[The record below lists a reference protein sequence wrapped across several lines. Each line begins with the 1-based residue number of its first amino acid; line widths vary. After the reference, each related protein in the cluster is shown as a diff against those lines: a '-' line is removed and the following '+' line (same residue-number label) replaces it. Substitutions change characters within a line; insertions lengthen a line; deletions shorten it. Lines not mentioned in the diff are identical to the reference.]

1 MKAMIFAAGLGT
13 RLRPLTDDR
22 PKALVEVDGKPLVWH
37 VIQRLRQA
45 GFSDIVVNVHH
56 FADLLTSYLMNNDFG
71 VRIHI
76 SDERNLLLET
86 GGGIRHAAPFFDD
99 GKPFLVHNV
108 DIFSNADL
116 HLFYLMASTNPHG
129 ATLLVSERPSSRSL
143 LFDRYLRLRGW
154 INHQTGETKPPQL
167 QTADLEPY
175 AFSGIHVFSP
185 ELFSE
190 MKSWPE
196 RFSIIDFYLSLAASD
211 KVRAVFD
218 KNMKLIDV
226 GKIDNLR
233 QASEFLRTAGSNP
246 LSDQFPNVP

>member
-13 RLRPLTDDR
+13 RLKPLTDDR
-22 PKALVEVDGKPLVWH
+22 PKALVEVNGKPLVWH

-45 GFSDIVVNVHH
+45 GFTDIVVNVHH
-56 FADLLTSYLMNNDFG
+56 FADLLTHYLLNEDLG

-99 GKPFLVHNV
+99 GKPFLIHNV

-116 HLFYLMASTNPHG
+116 GLFYTMASTNRNG
-129 ATLLVSERPSSRSL
+129 ATLLVSERPSSRGL
-143 LFDRYLRLRGW
+143 LFDHRLRLKGW
-154 INHQTGETKPPQL
+154 INHHTGETKPSDL
-167 QTADLEPY
+167 QTEGLEPF

-185 ELFSE
+185 TLFE
-190 MKSWPE
+190 AMKSWPE
-196 RFSIIDFYLSLAASD
+196 RFSIIDFYLSLID
-211 KVRAVFD
+211 KDLIHAVYD
-218 KNMKLIDV
+218 KNLRLIDV

-233 QASEFLRTAGSNP
+233 QATEFLRST
-246 LSDQFPNVP
+246 DK